1 MVRVHR
7 VAVLLAA
14 CAAAGCAPAGAPPAT
29 RAGAEPEYV
38 LHTLPDWS
46 PMGGIALGRHVFL
59 QPSQQNPIGIGHELV
74 HVRQQADGPVR
85 FWATYVFSP
94 HWRLRWEAEAYAVQ
108 ARAGCPIQ
116 GDQGLAAY
124 LSGPA
129 YLWTASRADA
139 DRRIREFL

>member
-1 MVRVHR
+1 MSRLLQ
-7 VAVLLAA
+7 VALLLAA
-14 CAAAGCAPAGAPPAT
+14 VAGSSCAPSLEAPVT
-29 RAGAEPEYV
+29 RAGPEPEYV
-38 LHTLPDWS
+38 LHTLPEWS

-74 HVRQQADGPVR
+74 HVRQQADGPIR

-129 YLWTASRADA
+129 YLWTASRAEA